1 MASSGLSAGRPSSR
15 NSQPSVE
22 ARALLQQSA
31 GSKRVNFETD
41 PQLRAEFKAW
51 CAANETT
58 IREELERHMR
68 SVVAGG
74 KR

>member
-1 MASSGLSAGRPSSR
+1 MANSGLSAGRPSSR
-15 NSQPSVE
+15 NSQPNVD
-22 ARALLQQSA
+22 ARALLAQSA

-41 PQLRAEFKAW
+41 PQLRSQFKAW
-51 CAANETT
+51 CAANDTT

-68 SVVAGG
+68 SVVEGA